1 MTDQHGRGASETSA
15 GAAGPAGPG
24 RPVRAGDDI
33 DLRAVVKTVW
43 AGRWLIG
50 IVMVIALIAGA
61 AYAYFATPWYK
72 ADIVLSPVVKK
83 TSLSS
88 GLAQLGG
95 LASLAGIDVPSANTG
110 EPVAVLKSKILVE
123 EFITD
128 NDLLTQLLSEEW
140 DPATHDWKEKAG
152 DRRPDLRDGVKYFDE
167 RVRTVVDD
175 KKTGLVTLSIRWKD
189 PRQAADWGNQLVRRV
204 NDRLRSEAI
213 RESESSIQYLQK
225 ELIGTTVFSLQ
236 QSIGRVLESEMQKMA
251 LARSKEEFA
260 FKVIDPAKA
269 PKRPVWPRRLVVL
282 VLAGFL
288 GLILGAVIVLVRA
301 PAGRLGRS
309 G

>member
-1 MTDQHGRGASETSA
+1 
-15 GAAGPAGPG
+15 
-24 RPVRAGDDI
+24 
-33 DLRAVVKTVW
+33 
-43 AGRWLIG
+43 
-50 IVMVIALIAGA
+50 
-61 AYAYFATPWYK
+61 
-72 ADIVLSPVVKK
+72 
-83 TSLSS
+83 
-88 GLAQLGG
+88 
-95 LASLAGIDVPSANTG
+95 
-110 EPVAVLKSKILVE
+110 
-123 EFITD
+123 
-128 NDLLTQLLSEEW
+128 
-140 DPATHDWKEKAG
+140 
-152 DRRPDLRDGVKYFDE
+152 
-167 RVRTVVDD
+167 
-175 KKTGLVTLSIRWKD
+175 
-189 PRQAADWGNQLVRRV
+189 VRRV

-288 GLILGAVIVLVRA
+288 GFILGAVIVLVRA